1 MPTAAACRMTV
12 QAEQIRAELCKRF
25 PQEFEHGYR
34 TRYLG
39 EPQPPCDAAGY
50 PEGFHTWPL
59 VRKNSWYAGWNLGDV
74 EREAGNG

>member
-1 MPTAAACRMTV
+1 MTG

-34 TRYLG
+34 TGYLG
-39 EPQPPCDAAGY
+39 EPQPPCDAADY
-50 PEGFHTWPL
+50 PIDFHAWPL
-59 VRKNSWYAGWNLGDV
+59 VRKNSWYGGFNLGHT